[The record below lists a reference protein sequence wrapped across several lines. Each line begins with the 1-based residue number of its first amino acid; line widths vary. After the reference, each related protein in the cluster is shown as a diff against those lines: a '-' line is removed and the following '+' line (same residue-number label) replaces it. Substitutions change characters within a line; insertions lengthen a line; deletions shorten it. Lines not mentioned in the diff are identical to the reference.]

1 MAFTYY
7 VLMLRVVLCSV
18 QWVVLCTY
26 IEVGLKCIK
35 HKMGL
40 STNNCPKYFAN
51 KVTPKDGAKMESLS
65 RSPMVLHTSVHHMSY
80 AM

>member
-1 MAFTYY
+1 MAVGSF
-7 VLMLRVVLCSV
+7 M
-18 QWVVLCTY
+18 Y
-26 IEVGLKCIK
+26 IYRGGPKM

-40 STNNCPKYFAN
+40 STNNFQKYFAN
-51 KVTPKDGAKMESLS
+51 KVTPKDGAKMESLY